1 MNRSVSCSYS
11 GKLIVHDSISWLNN
25 FFLTKAE
32 KFDSFSLAINARETE
47 DQSTTYLKPE
57 YYSLLQ
63 VIADRYNDR
72 FIYPYNYTLT
82 HKQKMAIGQFL
93 SEGYMT
99 SDEVLGMID
108 RIPNDVESPL
118 AYLMSS
124 MERLKDERL
133 LEAKVI
139 AHENARK
146 FYQKG

>member
-1 MNRSVSCSYS
+1 
-11 GKLIVHDSISWLNN
+11 
-25 FFLTKAE
+25 
-32 KFDSFSLAINARETE
+32 
-47 DQSTTYLKPE
+47 
-57 YYSLLQ
+57 
-63 VIADRYNDR
+63 
-72 FIYPYNYTLT
+72 
-82 HKQKMAIGQFL
+82 
-93 SEGYMT
+93 MT

-108 RIPNDVESPL
+108 RIPNDVESLPL

>member
-1 MNRSVSCSYS
+1 
-11 GKLIVHDSISWLNN
+11 
-25 FFLTKAE
+25 
-32 KFDSFSLAINARETE
+32 
-47 DQSTTYLKPE
+47 
-57 YYSLLQ
+57 
-63 VIADRYNDR
+63 
-72 FIYPYNYTLT
+72 
-82 HKQKMAIGQFL
+82 
-93 SEGYMT
+93 MT

>member
-1 MNRSVSCSYS
+1 
-11 GKLIVHDSISWLNN
+11 
-25 FFLTKAE
+25 
-32 KFDSFSLAINARETE
+32 
-47 DQSTTYLKPE
+47 
-57 YYSLLQ
+57 
-63 VIADRYNDR
+63 
-72 FIYPYNYTLT
+72 
-82 HKQKMAIGQFL
+82 MAIGQFL
-93 SEGYMT
+93 SEGYVT

-146 FYQKG
+146 FYQKGGE

>member
-1 MNRSVSCSYS
+1 M
-11 GKLIVHDSISWLNN
+11 
-25 FFLTKAE
+25 
-32 KFDSFSLAINARETE
+32 
-47 DQSTTYLKPE
+47 
-57 YYSLLQ
+57 Q
-63 VIADRYNDR
+63 VIADRYNNR